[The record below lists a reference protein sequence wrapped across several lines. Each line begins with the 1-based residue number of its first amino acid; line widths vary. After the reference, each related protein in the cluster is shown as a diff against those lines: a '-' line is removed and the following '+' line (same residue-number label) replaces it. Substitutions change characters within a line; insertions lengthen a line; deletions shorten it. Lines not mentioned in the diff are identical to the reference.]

1 MQWLRLGIFIVCSR
15 AVPKTWL
22 IDVTP
27 PEALQRLT
35 CPLTYPLLSAAA
47 TPSHGLLVVGKFE
60 LVAHLDRAPPALGR
74 QGAGLVGQYH
84 RV

>member
-1 MQWLRLGIFIVCSR
+1 MQWLRLGIFMVCSR
-15 AVPKTWL
+15 AVPKTRL

-47 TPSHGLLVVGKFE
+47 TPSHGLLVVSRLAKIFRGWAVDNFD
-60 LVAHLDRAPPALGR
+60 VS
-74 QGAGLVGQYH
+74 
-84 RV
+84 